1 MKVLLRVSATN
12 NLAATTPVD
21 LPQVDWLVLHLLL
34 LLLAYLYIIV
44 LLWDFGDVISHIYY

>member
-34 LLLAYLYIIV
+34 LLLTYLYIIV
-44 LLWDFGDVISHIYY
+44 LLWDFSDVISHLYY

>member
-1 MKVLLRVSATN
+1 MKVLLRVGATN